1 MPSRESLILPS
12 KKRNLQAYQDNI
24 DQLQKESSRLT
35 GSDRR
40 ISVSRLLTIT
50 AAAFLYYQYN
60 QTDNVFLLLAGVITT
75 IAFLL
80 LIKKHKSIRWE
91 NELAKAKIEINKDEL
106 SFLENGKLR
115 FDDGSAFIQHDH
127 PYSYDLD
134 FFGEHSL
141 FQTLNRT
148 GTTYGKRGLANNLLH
163 ILPEKKILE
172 TQEAVKELTP
182 HLTWRHQL
190 LALGRIKPDSP
201 ESNKELLEWAGR
213 KPRRI
218 SKVVRLLSFLLPA
231 ITIIFFG
238 FYLINSSELLGRLSG
253 LLFLINLGILG
264 AHILSIKAELIST
277 TKIEDIL
284 KHYSYLLKEIEQTD
298 FQSEKLKHLQS
309 SLTSRETKASEAI
322 HHLSLLFGRLEHVT
336 NIFASPLLNGSL
348 QYHIHVLHALQQ
360 WREKHAKHLE
370 EWLQTIGEMEA
381 INSLSNFAYNN
392 PDFVFPAINH
402 EKQIQFED
410 LGHPL
415 ISKDKSVTNSID
427 FNSKQFF
434 ILTGSNMSG
443 KSTFLRTVGLNMVL
457 AGIGAPVYASK
468 AHVHPMPVFV
478 SMRLSDSL
486 TDSESYFYAEVKRL
500 KYIMEQLNKGEAF
513 VLLDEILR
521 GTNSDDKR
529 NGTMEVI
536 RKMAE
541 KKAYGGIAT
550 HDLEVCN
557 VSNEHP
563 EILTNKRF
571 EVEIINDELVFD
583 YKLRDGICENKSA
596 SFIMRKMGVI

>member
-1 MPSRESLILPS
+1 M
-12 KKRNLQAYQDNI
+12 KVYQDNI

-35 GSDRR
+35 ASDRR
-40 ISVSRLLTIT
+40 ISVSRLLSIT

-163 ILPEKKILE
+163 ILTEKKILE

-190 LALGRIKPDSP
+190 LALSRIKPDSP

-218 SKVVRLLSFLLPA
+218 NKVVRLLSFLLPA
-231 ITIIFFG
+231 ITILFFG

-264 AHILSIKAELIST
+264 AHMLSIKAELIST

-309 SLTSRETKASEAI
+309 LLTNRETKASEAI

-348 QYHIHVLHALQQ
+348 QYHIHVLYALQR
-360 WREKHAKHLE
+360 WREKHASHLKN
-370 EWLQTIGEMEA
+370 WLQIIGEIEA

-392 PDFVFPAINH
+392 PDFVFPTINH

-415 ISKDKSVTNSID
+415 INKDKSVTNSID
-427 FNSKQFF
+427 FNSQQFF

-457 AGIGAPVYASK
+457 SGIGAPVYATE
-468 AHVHPMPVFV
+468 ANVHPMPVFV

-500 KYIMEQLNKGEAF
+500 KYIMEQLDTGEAF

-536 RKMAE
+536 RKMAD

-557 VSNEHP
+557 VSSEYP
-563 EILTNKRF
+563 ETLTNKRF
-571 EVEIINDELVFD
+571 EVEIVNDELVFD

>member
-1 MPSRESLILPS
+1 M
-12 KKRNLQAYQDNI
+12 KAYQDNI

-35 GSDRR
+35 ASDRR
-40 ISVSRLLTIT
+40 ISVSRLLSIT

-80 LIKKHKSIRWE
+80 LIKKHKFIRWE
-91 NELAKAKIEINKDEL
+91 NALAKAKIEINKDEL
-106 SFLENGKLR
+106 SFLENGKPR

-190 LALGRIKPDSP
+190 LALSRIKPDSP

-238 FYLINSSELLGRLSG
+238 FYLIHSSELLGRLSG

-264 AHILSIKAELIST
+264 AHMLSIKAELIST

-298 FQSEKLKHLQS
+298 FQSEKLKQLQS

-348 QYHIHVLHALQQ
+348 QYHIHVLHALQH
-360 WREKHAKHLE
+360 WREKHAEHLE
-370 EWLQTIGEMEA
+370 EWMQTIGEIEA

-392 PDFVFPAINH
+392 PDFVFPTINH
-402 EKQIQFED
+402 EKQIQFKD

-427 FNSKQFF
+427 FNSKKFF

-468 AHVHPMPVFV
+468 AHVYPMPVFV

-500 KYIMEQLNKGEAF
+500 NYIMEQLNKGEAF

-541 KKAYGGIAT
+541 KKAFGGIAT

-557 VSNEHP
+557 VSDEYS
-563 EILTNKRF
+563 ESLINKRF
-571 EVEIINDELVFD
+571 EVEIVNDELVFD